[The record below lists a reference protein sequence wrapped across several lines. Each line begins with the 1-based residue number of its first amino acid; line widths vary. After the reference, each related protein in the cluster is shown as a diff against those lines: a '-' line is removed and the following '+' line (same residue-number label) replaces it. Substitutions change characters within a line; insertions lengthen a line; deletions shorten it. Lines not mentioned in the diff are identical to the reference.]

1 MKKKAGVSVYIDL
14 DLKGMVD
21 IIAPLQGTTLSE
33 LINNMMEAYIKE
45 HSPSDIIDKKIS
57 ELENDILRLK
67 TERAAVTKSLNIEDI
82 LKHAQEEKEAKQ
94 EQEEQA
100 NIKYRQEKYNDP
112 ETIRSLTF
120 QIIKKTIDWN
130 TIRDNFMFS
139 SAIDA
144 RLDVLTYLLKIGKIT
159 EQDCKGV

>member
-67 TERAAVTKSLNIEDI
+67 TERATVTKSLNIEDI
-82 LKHAQEEKEAKQ
+82 LKHAQAEQAAKQ
-94 EQEEQA
+94 EHEAQASQEF
-100 NIKYRQEKYNDP
+100 RQSKFNDP
-112 ETIRSLTF
+112 ETIRSLTY
-120 QIIKKTIDWN
+120 QIKKKTIDWN
-130 TIRDNFMFS
+130 TIKNTLMFP

-144 RLDVLTYLLKIGKIT
+144 RIEVLSYLLQLGKID
-159 EQDCKGV
+159 EHDCKGV

>member
-1 MKKKAGVSVYIDL
+1 MNRKAGVSVYIDL

-67 TERAAVTKSLNIEDI
+67 TERATVTKSLNIEDI
-82 LKHAQEEKEAKQ
+82 LKHAQAEQAAKQ
-94 EQEEQA
+94 EHEAQASQEF
-100 NIKYRQEKYNDP
+100 RQSKFNDP
-112 ETIRSLTF
+112 ETIRSLTY
-120 QIIKKTIDWN
+120 QIKKKTIDWN
-130 TIRDNFMFS
+130 TIKNTLMFP

-144 RLDVLTYLLKIGKIT
+144 RIEVLSYLLQLGKID
-159 EQDCKGV
+159 EHDCKGV